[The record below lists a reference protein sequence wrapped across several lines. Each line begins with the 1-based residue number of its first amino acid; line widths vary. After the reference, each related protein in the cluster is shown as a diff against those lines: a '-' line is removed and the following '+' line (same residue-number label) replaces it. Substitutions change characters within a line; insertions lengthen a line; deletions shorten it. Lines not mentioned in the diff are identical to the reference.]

1 MRFEEFLAA
10 LARLAKEK
18 GLSEPFLVGGYPRD
32 RMLGLLPSQVKDI
45 DVTTGD
51 NSITALAMVASHEW
65 PTAHFQSFEDGHS
78 ALAFK
83 NIKVDFSNNFNLP
96 GIEDELRKR
105 GMDDPSSMQRE
116 LFSRDFTVN
125 CLLQPLDLSKD
136 VLDLTGKAKDD
147 LRNRILRTPVDAEMT
162 IGHDPRRILRAAK
175 MSLKFGFEIDDDLA
189 KAMVKYRGAVSDLPF
204 SHVKKQ
210 VNQMLRLDPRK
221 AIETLSEY
229 KLLPMLPIS
238 RLMAMELAKHR
249 MVQHLLDGS

>member
-1 MRFEEFLAA
+1 MRFEELLAA
-10 LARLAKEK
+10 LTKLAEEK
-18 GLSEPFLVGGYPRD
+18 GLSKPFLVGGYPRD
-32 RMLGLLPSQVKDI
+32 RALGLLPSQVKDI

-51 NSITALAMVASHEW
+51 NSIVGLAMAASHEW

-83 NIKVDFSNNFNLP
+83 NIKVDFSNNFTLP
-96 GIEDELRKR
+96 GIEGELKER
-105 GMDDPSSMQRE
+105 GIEDPSSMQKE

-125 CLLQPLDLSKD
+125 CLLQPLDLYEEA
-136 VLDLTGKAKDD
+136 LDLTGKGRDD
-147 LRNRILRTPVDAEMT
+147 LKNRVLRTPVDAELT

-175 MSLKFGFEIDDDLA
+175 LSLKFGFEVDDSLA
-189 KAMVKYRGAVSDLPF
+189 EAMVKYRGGVANLPF

-210 VNQMLRLDPRK
+210 VNQMLRMDPRK
-221 AIETLSEY
+221 AIETLSKY

-249 MVQHLLDGS
+249 MVQHLLEGS